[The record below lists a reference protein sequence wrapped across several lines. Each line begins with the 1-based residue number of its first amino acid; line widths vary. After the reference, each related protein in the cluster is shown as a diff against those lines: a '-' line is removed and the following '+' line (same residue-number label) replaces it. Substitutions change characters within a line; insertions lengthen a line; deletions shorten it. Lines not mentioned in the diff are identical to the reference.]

1 MTEGRRPPRSTRRP
15 ERPRPRGRGR
25 PPVISSEA
33 LLEVARQVFL
43 EKGIRAT
50 TADVAERAGV
60 SEGTIFHRFRSKDE
74 LFRAAMRF
82 DPADLPA
89 LFAELEGMVGK
100 GDLRENLVGLAM
112 RMLELGRVAIPI
124 MMMSWSNPE
133 DELSLEKISAKSEA
147 YRRAG
152 SMIRTFFEREIEA
165 GRIAAADPTVLARVF
180 LGSLHHFAMSQL
192 LVLADK
198 GPLAIPPEAF
208 VQGLVDL
215 IVRAAVPAPAHHR
228 TKLERL

>member
-1 MTEGRRPPRSTRRP
+1 
-15 ERPRPRGRGR
+15 
-25 PPVISSEA
+25 
-33 LLEVARQVFL
+33 
-43 EKGIRAT
+43 
-50 TADVAERAGV
+50 
-60 SEGTIFHRFRSKDE
+60 
-74 LFRAAMRF
+74 
-82 DPADLPA
+82 
-89 LFAELEGMVGK
+89 
-100 GDLRENLVGLAM
+100 
-112 RMLELGRVAIPI
+112 I

-152 SMIRTFFEREIEA
+152 AMIRTFFEREIEA

-180 LGSLHHFAMSQL
+180 MGSLHHFAMSQL